1 MRQHTN
7 TFCVYACIGLVMT
20 IIGCQSRSSDQAVL
34 PGQEADGTQAG
45 EQQVMTADIAM
56 TARSLADAL
65 VVGEQ
70 LDSTD
75 YDFEGILTDGQ
86 GTPLYT
92 TMRGTPGKWV
102 VEVTSPEGA
111 AIRNTDLGDLLV
123 EDLRVYLAGSLNM
136 DDSDIVEAGP
146 METDEETHQVVY
158 LKGELMMV
166 MESRTETASNG
177 TEAPWLSVLLRRND
191 DSR

>member
-7 TFCVYACIGLVMT
+7 TLCAFACIGLVMT
-20 IIGCQSRSSDQAVL
+20 VIGCKNPPSDQTA
-34 PGQEADGTQAG
+34 PAHQASTDTVA
-45 EQQVMTADIAM
+45 EQQQVMTADIAM

-65 VVGEQ
+65 SVGEQ
-70 LDSTD
+70 LDSAV

-86 GTPLYT
+86 GRPLYT
-92 TMRGTPGKWV
+92 NMRGTPGMWV

-136 DDSDIVEAGP
+136 DDADIVEAGP

-158 LKGELMMV
+158 HKGELEMV
-166 MESRTETASNG
+166 METRTETTSNG
-177 TEAPWLSVLLRRND
+177 SEAPWFSLHLRRNED
-191 DSR
+191 CR

>member
-1 MRQHTN
+1 
-7 TFCVYACIGLVMT
+7 MT
-20 IIGCQSRSSDQAVL
+20 LIGCQSRPAEQSSPANQAM
-34 PGQEADGTQAG
+34 ADTVSA
-45 EQQVMTADIAM
+45 QQVVQTADIAM

-65 VVGEQ
+65 VVGER

-92 TMRGTPGKWV
+92 TMRGTPGMWV
-102 VEVTSPEGA
+102 VEVTSPAGA

-123 EDLRVYLAGSLNM
+123 EDLRVYLAGSLDM

-158 LKGELMMV
+158 KKGELEMV
-166 MESRTETASNG
+166 METRTETTSNG
-177 TEAPWLSVLLRRND
+177 TEALWFSLHLHRNED
-191 DSR
+191 CR